1 MMHHL
6 IVKTGGVALVTMGG
20 IILDE
25 RTAVPVVTAIVV
37 AAAWGRGMWWLGTKL
52 KGLEDGL
59 KLALEDRKEAREV
72 MARLVRKVD
81 SLPCN
86 GDECETH
93 RKRKVDKGE

>member
-1 MMHHL
+1 MIQHIVIKSAGVGLAL
-6 IVKTGGVALVTMGG
+6 IIATVIDEKTQVPIA
-20 IILDE
+20 
-25 RTAVPVVTAIVV
+25 AVITI
-37 AAAWGRGMWWLGTKL
+37 AAAWGSALWWLGRRMQS
-52 KGLEDGL
+52 LEDGL

-93 RKRKVDKGE
+93 RKRKVDRGE

>member
-1 MMHHL
+1 MIHH
-6 IVKTGGVALVTMGG
+6 IVIKSAGVGPARIIATVIDEKTQVPIA
-20 IILDE
+20 
-25 RTAVPVVTAIVV
+25 AVITI
-37 AAAWGRGMWWLGTKL
+37 AAAWGSALWWLGRRMQS
-52 KGLEDGL
+52 LEDGL

-93 RKRKVDKGE
+93 RKRKVDRGE

>member
-1 MMHHL
+1 MIHHIVIKSAGVGLAL
-6 IVKTGGVALVTMGG
+6 IIATVIDEKTQVPIA
-20 IILDE
+20 
-25 RTAVPVVTAIVV
+25 AVITI
-37 AAAWGRGMWWLGTKL
+37 AAAWGSALWWLGRRMQS
-52 KGLEDGL
+52 LEDGL

-93 RKRKVDKGE
+93 RKRKVDMGE